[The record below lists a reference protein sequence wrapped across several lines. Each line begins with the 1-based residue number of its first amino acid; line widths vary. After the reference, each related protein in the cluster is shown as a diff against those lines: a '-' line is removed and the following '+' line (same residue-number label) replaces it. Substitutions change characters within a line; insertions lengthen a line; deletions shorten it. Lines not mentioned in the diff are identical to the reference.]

1 MSIYS
6 ESQVKK
12 TTFYLSDP
20 IDDLEKYFSGDLVT
34 SANQL
39 MADKV
44 ELAMDVLSYSS
55 EDATSITVNSN
66 GTQLIGEYT
75 ANSSASWKGGAK
87 IIVNGTGLST
97 DSSDANYIISDISV
111 LLTSSDTP
119 TDWSNP
125 LFEIDMGLGLTVVD
139 DRATTLNYNSSSV
152 QAGDMKVSWTG
163 SIAWDSTSNTAVD
176 TGSRFEVVYD
186 SDPSDAVV
194 LSTFYLEGEFTANG
208 DTEVF
213 SGKVSKIGVTNEA
226 GHYFYSD
233 DLDITINSSAGSE
246 AVYSGTGIDT
256 LHTYATAELPSEW
269 ENVVMEGGNNI
280 SITANSL
287 DNQIDTNN
295 GSNAVTT
302 LSGNDTIN
310 LKADSVWGGDYV
322 AKNMSNSLSIGTNE
336 KISING
342 LNSFSDVIDGGA
354 DVDTLNLTTGNDA
367 FFIDDIYSDTHT
379 SLDSSLVS
387 TTQGINSTARIV
399 NLEVINAGIG
409 DDIVDLT
416 SSNFILANAIEIN
429 GEDGNDI
436 LWGSNGNDTINGG
449 EGDDTIFGGTGS
461 DTLTG
466 GTGSDIFQFTAT
478 AGSDVITDFN
488 LTDDSIQLYY
498 RATDKHTNA
507 DLDLTNGV
515 LTWDVDNTNTNIV
528 IDLSTTVD
536 SSNLSEFDVLISFV
550 EIV

>member
-322 AKNMSNSLSIGTNE
+322 AKKYE
-336 KISING
+336 
-342 LNSFSDVIDGGA
+342 
-354 DVDTLNLTTGNDA
+354 
-367 FFIDDIYSDTHT
+367 
-379 SLDSSLVS
+379 
-387 TTQGINSTARIV
+387 
-399 NLEVINAGIG
+399 
-409 DDIVDLT
+409 
-416 SSNFILANAIEIN
+416 
-429 GEDGNDI
+429 
-436 LWGSNGNDTINGG
+436 
-449 EGDDTIFGGTGS
+449 
-461 DTLTG
+461 
-466 GTGSDIFQFTAT
+466 
-478 AGSDVITDFN
+478 
-488 LTDDSIQLYY
+488 
-498 RATDKHTNA
+498 
-507 DLDLTNGV
+507 
-515 LTWDVDNTNTNIV
+515 
-528 IDLSTTVD
+528 
-536 SSNLSEFDVLISFV
+536 
-550 EIV
+550 

>member
-1 MSIYS
+1 MLMSIYS

-354 DVDTLNLTTGNDA
+354 DIDTLNLTTGNDA
-367 FFIDDIYSDTHT
+367 FFIDDVYSDTHN
-379 SLDSSLVS
+379 SLALAS
-387 TTQGINSTARIV
+387 TTQGIDSIARV
-399 NLEVINAGIG
+399 ASLEVINAGDG
-409 DDIVDLT
+409 NDIVDLT
-416 SSNFILANAIEIN
+416 SNNFVLAEAVVIN
-429 GEDGNDI
+429 GEAGNDN
-436 LWGSNGNDTINGG
+436 LWGSNGNDVIDGG
-449 EGDDTIFGGTGS
+449 IGDDSIFGGTGS

>member
-1 MSIYS
+1 MATYS

-20 IDDLEKYFSGDLVT
+20 IDDLEKYFSGDLVV

-44 ELAMDVLSYSS
+44 EVAMNVLEWSP
-55 EDATSITVNSN
+55 EDATSITVNSD

-75 ANSSASWKGGAK
+75 ANPSASWSGGAK

-97 DSSDANYIISDISV
+97 DSSDANYTISDISV

-119 TDWSNP
+119 SDWNNP
-125 LFEIDMGLGLTVVD
+125 LFEIDMGLGLTVVN

-163 SIAWDSTSNTAVD
+163 SIAWDSISNTAVD
-176 TGSRFEVVYD
+176 TGSRFEITYD
-186 SDPSDAVV
+186 SDPSDTVV

-213 SGKVSKIGVTNEA
+213 SGKISKIGVTNEA

-233 DLDITINSSAGSE
+233 DLDITIDSSAGSD
-246 AVYSGTGIDT
+246 AVFSSTGIDT
-256 LHTYATAELPSEW
+256 LHTYATVELPTEW
-269 ENVVMEGGNNI
+269 ENVVMKGSNNI

-287 DNQIDTNN
+287 DNQIDTND

-302 LSGNDTIN
+302 LSGNDVIN
-310 LKADSVWGGDYV
+310 LTADSIWAGDYV
-322 AKNMSNSLSIGTNE
+322 AKNVSNTSSVGTNE
-336 KISING
+336 QITLAG
-342 LNSFSDVIDGGA
+342 LNSFSDIIDGGA

-367 FFIDDIYSDTHT
+367 FFIDDVYSAHH
-379 SLDSSLVS
+379 SSLASSLTS
-387 TTQGINSTARIV
+387 TTQGIDSIARIA
-399 NLEVINAGIG
+399 NLEVINAGEG
-409 DDIVDLT
+409 NDIVDLT
-416 SSNFILANAIEIN
+416 SSNFIMVNAVVIN
-429 GEDGNDI
+429 GEAGNDI
-436 LWGSNGNDTINGG
+436 LWGSNGNDTIDGG
-449 EGDDTIFGGTGS
+449 EGNDSIFGGTGS

-466 GTGSDIFQFTAT
+466 GIGSDTFQFTAT
-478 AGSDVITDFN
+478 AGSDVITDFS
-488 LTDDSIQLYY
+488 LTDDAIQLYY
-498 RATDKHTNA
+498 RAEENHTNA
-507 DLDLTNGV
+507 NLSLASGV
-515 LTWDVDNTNTNIV
+515 LTWDVDNTANDVV
-528 IDLSTTVD
+528 IDLSATVA
-536 SSNLSEFDVLISFV
+536 SGNLNDLDALITFV

>member
-466 GTGSDIFQFTAT
+466 GNGTDIFQFTAT

-507 DLDLTNGV
+507 DLDLANGV
-515 LTWDVDNTNTNIV
+515 LTWDVDNTSNDV
-528 IDLSTTVD
+528 AIDLSTTVTSTD
-536 SSNLSEFDVLISFV
+536 KLDDLSVVFV
-550 EIV
+550 EIF